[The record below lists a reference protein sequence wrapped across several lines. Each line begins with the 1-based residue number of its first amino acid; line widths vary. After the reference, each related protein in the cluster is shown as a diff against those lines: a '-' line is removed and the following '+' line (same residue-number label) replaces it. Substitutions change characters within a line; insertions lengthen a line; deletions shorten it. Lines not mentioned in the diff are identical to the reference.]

1 MSGWCGAAEY
11 TWASSAREQLAV
23 KQPTKFDFIVN
34 FTIAKA
40 RKTIAESF
48 ILHADE
54 ASNNSV
60 FCCAA

>member
-1 MSGWCGAAEY
+1 VDGAAPLNIHGQVLLG
-11 TWASSAREQLAV
+11 SNIAV
-23 KQPTKFDFIVN
+23 KQPTEFDFIAN

-40 RKTIAESF
+40 SKTIAESF